1 MCVQR
6 KLRGQR
12 AGATHGVTCLPIT
25 WVGAV
30 AAPGRGA
37 FASAGWL
44 AGGGYQGMLPSCQQ
58 MAAGSVTPCGDSR
71 AAGQCCEIKRSIGA
85 LFLWGEEATVMRTA
99 SGRPCT
105 ALCHR
110 QRHKARW
117 ARSRY
122 LPVWQAVSRRDVLCF
137 FCSKKVPKIGTSF
150 TMHFGT
156 ENYSWLH

>member
-1 MCVQR
+1 MCPPEAAR
-6 KLRGQR
+6 SASRCHTR
-12 AGATHGVTCLPIT
+12 RHLPANHL
-25 WVGAV
+25 G
-30 AAPGRGA
+30 GRGSCA
-37 FASAGWL
+37 RARGLRQRGVAGWWRRSRHV
-44 AGGGYQGMLPSCQQ
+44 ASCQQ
-58 MAAGSVTPCGDSR
+58 MTAGSVTPCGDSR

-85 LFLWGEEATVMRTA
+85 LFLWGEEAPVMRMA

-122 LPVWQAVSRRDVLCF
+122 LPVWQAVPRRDVLCF

-150 TMHFGT
+150 TIHFGT